1 MPSLPL
7 PDGAVLTTV
16 SRSGRV
22 ESWHRGSVAV
32 WHGSDLLLAV
42 GAPQEKVICRSA
54 TKPLQA
60 LPFLERG
67 LDRQIGATDAEVAV
81 MCASHDGTD
90 AHTACVRGFLKKAG
104 LHEGQLGCG
113 PHAPFDAPTRQA
125 MLVAGQKPMRV
136 HNNCSGKHTGFL
148 CLAKAC
154 GDPLG
159 DYLDPMSKSQKEVA
173 AAVAAMAGE
182 NGLPERGVDGCGA
195 PTFVLPLQSLAR
207 SFARLANPVGLPAV
221 RAAACERIL
230 EAVRNEPQMLAG
242 QKRLCTALLRASP
255 KVRFAKNGAEGVY
268 AVALAP
274 DPARARC
281 PEAVGIAV
289 KVDDGS
295 DRGYESTVVDLLS
308 WLGAFAGPVPAAL
321 QGFWQPKVMNTRE
334 QQVGEVRCVVGWGSL

>member
-1 MPSLPL
+1 MPSFPFA
-7 PDGAVLTTV
+7 DGALLTTV

-32 WHGSDLLLAV
+32 WHGSDLLLSV
-42 GAPQEKVICRSA
+42 GAPKAPVICRSA
-54 TKPLQA
+54 TKPFQA

-67 LDRQIGATDAEVAV
+67 LDQKHGTTAAEIAV

-113 PHAPFDAPTRQA
+113 PHAPFDTATRQA
-125 MLVAGQKPMRV
+125 MLLAGQKPMRV

-148 CLAKAC
+148 CLAKEC
-154 GDPLG
+154 GDALSG
-159 DYLDPMSKSQKEVA
+159 YLDPSSKSQKEVA

-182 NGLPERGVDGCGA
+182 TGVPERGVDGCGA

-207 SFARLANPVGLPAV
+207 AFARLSNPSGLPTV

-230 EAVRNEPQMLAG
+230 DAVRAEPQMLAG
-242 QKRLCTALLRASP
+242 QKRLCTALLKSARS
-255 KVRFAKNGAEGVY
+255 VRFAKNGAEGVY
-268 AVALAP
+268 AVALGP
-274 DPARARC
+274 DPARTRC

-295 DRGYESTVVDLLS
+295 DRGYESTVVDLLA
-308 WLGAFAGPVPAAL
+308 WLGAFDGAAPAPLASFHV
-321 QGFWQPKVMNTRE
+321 QKVMNTRE
-334 QQVGEVRCVVGWGSL
+334 QQVGEVRCAVAWGSL